1 MSSSKVL
8 RSLCLLCVVSLY
20 LTLFGSVG
28 VSAAS
33 DNLIDSDLRT
43 WTDASEYD
51 EVFEPISVTKFNS
64 MFRLTLP
71 VSSSGST
78 SYFGAILDNTS
89 LTAGHSYTLS
99 FRMPNTSEIS
109 QAIGTSYS
117 DSSYFKHF
125 QNADILIGVGFIDP
139 AGSVTIPDSSLL
151 FNINK
156 NNYTKYVGKNLNA
169 SFVASNYTGTP
180 CVVISILNNNG
191 ASHVF
196 FFENF
201 KFIDNDDNS
210 AELTGIKGFLH
221 SIRWDLV
228 GGTCD
233 DSDCPHSSN
242 SNPHLSLTERMSSGF
257 NSFFD
262 DIGNNLTSL
271 KESFS
276 ERVGELK
283 TSLSTLGDRISD
295 FFSNLGDRI
304 SGFFSNLGD
313 RISTFFSD
321 LKTSMSNWVSDI
333 GNWFSE
339 LGEKITT
346 KFQEIGDKFTEF
358 FEKFKPRVF
367 INLDWKPKCYISPVN
382 GQLET
387 YVGWYYLCVVSEYFE
402 IPPEFSY
409 KFDYIDHEDFDFYI
423 YKYTLDEEFISYK
436 VIKTDVSDYV
446 LESGYKY
453 RFQFYGN
460 KNIDFSSM
468 KDLSDFCNSY
478 LKVYSDEGWLNAFL
492 FNIRSSIKGLF
503 VPDEGFMSSW
513 KDNLDTL
520 LSNHLGIIYTGGD
533 IVSDLISTAFD
544 IVFNA
549 PDSFSITIPDV
560 EFELQGN
567 TIHLWEARQVDFS
580 FMESGLFKTL
590 YGMYTVALYIFFGVL
605 EVKYAL
611 LVYRRMMS
619 N

>member
-1 MSSSKVL
+1 M
-8 RSLCLLCVVSLY
+8 CVVSLY

-43 WTDASEYD
+43 WTDASDYD
-51 EVFEPISVTKFNS
+51 VALETITVTKFQS

-71 VSSSGST
+71 VSSSGAT

-109 QAIGTSYS
+109 AAIGSSYS

-125 QNADILIGVGFIDP
+125 QNAVILIGVGFIDSS
-139 AGSVTIPDSSLL
+139 GSVTIPDSSLL
-151 FNINK
+151 FSIDK

-180 CVVISILNNNG
+180 CVVISIVNNNG

-210 AELTGIKGFLH
+210 AELKGIKGFLH

-233 DSDCPHSSN
+233 ESDCPHSSN

-262 DIGNNLTSL
+262 DIGKNLTSL
-271 KESFS
+271 KDSFS

-283 TSLSTLGDRISD
+283 TSLTTLGDRMSD

-313 RISTFFSD
+313 RISNFFSD

-333 GNWFSE
+333 GDWFSE
-339 LGEKITT
+339 LGVKITT

-358 FEKFKPRVF
+358 FEKFKPRVY
-367 INLDWKPKCYISPVN
+367 INLDWMTKCWIAPTNGVLYEKDNYIHN
-382 GQLET
+382 A
-387 YVGWYYLCVVSEYFE
+387 CVSDYFE
-402 IPPEFSY
+402 IPSEYSY
-409 KFDYIDHEDFDFYI
+409 KLDFTKHKDFRLDLF
-423 YKYTLDEEFISYK
+423 KYTLDEKFISCDT
-436 VIKTDVSDYV
+436 IRTDVSEYV

-453 RFQFYGN
+453 RFQFYGTA
-460 KNIDFSSM
+460 NIDFSSIN
-468 KDLSDFCNSY
+468 DLSYFCNSY
-478 LKVYSDEGWLNAFL
+478 LKVYADEGWLNAFL
-492 FNIRSSIKGLF
+492 FNIRSAIKGLF
-503 VPDEGFMSSW
+503 VPDEGFMSAW
-513 KDNLDTL
+513 KDNFDTL
-520 LSNHLGIIYTGGD
+520 LRDHLGIIYTGGD

-549 PDSFSITIPDV
+549 PDSFSFSIPKV

-567 TIHLWEARQVDFS
+567 TIHLWDSRQIDFS
-580 FMESGLFKTL
+580 FMESGVFKTL

-611 LVYRRMMS
+611 IVYRRMMS